1 MNRTEIAAD
10 LRRHTGGGMI
20 TAKQL
25 AEFMGLKKA
34 DRVAELY
41 LRGLERI
48 GNRYFVTD
56 VAARLKD
63 ACEM

>member
-10 LRRHTGGGMI
+10 LRRFTGGGMI

-25 AEFMGLKKA
+25 ADFMGLKKA
-34 DRVAELY
+34 ERVAELY

-48 GNRYFVTD
+48 GHRYFVTD
-56 VAARLKD
+56 VAKRLKEN
-63 ACEM
+63 CEL